1 MEVGPYG
8 TVGGSQAQV
17 GLDRERIFTAL
28 YEASVKPR
36 KGAVAQACSALVL
49 MEPKRDEL
57 RKSGRRGK
65 SVVGA

>member
-28 YEASVKPR
+28 YEA
-36 KGAVAQACSALVL
+36 VAQACSALVL
-49 MEPKRDEL
+49 MEPKWDEL